1 MVWRGVIRENGP
13 RSQDREA
20 RYDITGTQ
28 VRPSS
33 PSLPAGG
40 KEYSVIDLRILIRA
54 LVVGT
59 VLQVIMVS
67 LAHFIPW
74 VMVHVFE
81 FAGMMISATAGYLY
95 AMDSGKG
102 YFPGATAGAIV
113 GGGCALVGTVLSASL
128 GDVASRVI
136 PFGTAICVLT
146 GAIGGLFGQMAANW
160 RAYENRQR

>member
-1 MVWRGVIRENGP
+1 M
-13 RSQDREA
+13 
-20 RYDITGTQ
+20 
-28 VRPSS
+28 
-33 PSLPAGG
+33 
-40 KEYSVIDLRILIRA
+40 IDLRILIRA

-128 GDVASRVI
+128 GDVGFFYLKRGSSSIR
-136 PFGTAICVLT
+136 PLGPGHT
-146 GAIGGLFGQMAANW
+146 GAGRFLGRRSPR
-160 RAYENRQR
+160 RATPSLPPRDLNFRCNGPLML